1 MEQSAFTAPKTQTI
15 ERQEQIVQAALE
27 LINDSG
33 VTGLSIAGIAQKV
46 GIVPSALYRHF
57 RNKDA
62 VLDALLDLI
71 RQRLLD
77 NVVHVRRKTPVPLE
91 QLNLLFTRHTAML
104 SGNRAI
110 PHVVFSDAVYNGHPD
125 RKAKVAQII
134 TGYLK
139 EVEFIIESGR
149 QDGTIHKSVIPATA
163 AIMFLGMIMP
173 AAVLWNVSGG
183 NFDMAAHI
191 STAWPAYELSITG
204 RIPEEAS

>member
-1 MEQSAFTAPKTQTI
+1 MPAPKTQTI

-62 VLDALLDLI
+62 VLDAVLELI
-71 RQRLLD
+71 RDRLLD
-77 NVVHVRRKTPVPLE
+77 NVAHAREKTPVPLK
-91 QLNLLFTRHTAML
+91 QLNLLFTRHIAML
-104 SGNRAI
+104 SENQAI
-110 PHVVFSDAVYNGHPD
+110 PHVVFSDAVYNGQPD

-134 TGYLK
+134 TSYLK
-139 EVEFIIESGR
+139 EVESIIESGR
-149 QDGTIHKSVIPATA
+149 QDGTIRKSVIPATA
-163 AIMFLGMIMP
+163 AVMFLGMILP
-173 AAVLWNVSGG
+173 AAVLWNVSEG

-191 STAWPAYELSITG
+191 DTAWPVFERSIAVQ
-204 RIPEEAS
+204 IPKEAS